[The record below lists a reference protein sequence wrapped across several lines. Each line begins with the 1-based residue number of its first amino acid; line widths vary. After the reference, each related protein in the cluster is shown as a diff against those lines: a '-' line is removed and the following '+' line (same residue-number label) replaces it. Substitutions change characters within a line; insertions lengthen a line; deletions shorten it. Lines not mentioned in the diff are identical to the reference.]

1 MAIGKKLLDLVGFV
15 DAEDENAQL
24 EDDYH
29 NDYYES
35 YDAPAQTEERR
46 FSPVSRF
53 RESFPI
59 AAEEASYSGG
69 DDMKIVLL
77 QPMRFEE
84 AQTITRYLLDNRV
97 VVFDLHECQ
106 VEEAVNIVNFVSGAI
121 FALNGSIQKINDRG
135 AIFVAVPP
143 SVSLENELR
152 GSLNDGDYG
161 PTIAEWVNHQRGK
174 GDF

>member
-35 YDAPAQTEERR
+35 YDAPVQTEERR

-59 AAEEASYSGG
+59 ATEEASYSGG

-84 AQTITRYLLDNRV
+84 AQTITR
-97 VVFDLHECQ
+97 
-106 VEEAVNIVNFVSGAI
+106 
-121 FALNGSIQKINDRG
+121 
-135 AIFVAVPP
+135 
-143 SVSLENELR
+143 
-152 GSLNDGDYG
+152 
-161 PTIAEWVNHQRGK
+161 
-174 GDF
+174 